1 MLKKKFCERKIIF
14 EKKNVK
20 EKGRVNNIITE
31 RKTWPMRENTQ
42 KKKKK
47 NKRKESGRT
56 RNINYTR

>member
-47 NKRKESGRT
+47 
-56 RNINYTR
+56 

>member
-42 KKKKK
+42 KKK